1 MKDPFSGIESNF
13 PPLTKKTLLGLYAA
27 SAFITVAG
35 LFCVYNQ
42 AGDIPIDTGRL
53 LAAVAITLFGI
64 AFGLCVYF
72 RRRIPV
78 RVKIYS
84 ACLVFTVGSIWMA
97 IEPRDDYRHSAE
109 TVRFVGVVGALL
121 SGAAGLFALYKD
133 LRFHCE
139 RRNEIDEVGEVETI
153 TDGVISFNTNDEAE
167 IMEAFDRFDFQNS
180 QKKLLKP
187 RIVRREFHSLLVL
200 HDIDYS
206 DFCFLFNWLV
216 YRKMAVPD
224 YTLRGWLK
232 ESHLEVKGNSVTG
245 PIMLFIPSDDKEY
258 DNVYFVSSHGKG
270 YKQEFAYA
278 QRLHEVNGHAVPYEP
293 YPEM

>member
-1 MKDPFSGIESNF
+1 MKDPFSGIESSF

-72 RRRIPV
+72 RRRILV

-109 TVRFVGVVGALL
+109 TVRFVGIAGALL

-139 RRNEIDEVGEVETI
+139 RRNEIDEAGEIETI
-153 TDGVISFNTNDEAE
+153 TDGVISFNTNDETE
-167 IMEAFDRFDFQNS
+167 IMETFDRFGFQNS
-180 QKKLLKP
+180 QKELLKP

-232 ESHLEVKGNSVTG
+232 ESHLEVQGNSVTG

-258 DNVYFVSSHGKG
+258 DNVYFVLSHGKG
-270 YKQEFAYA
+270 YKQEFANA
-278 QRLHEVNGHAVPYEP
+278 QRLHEIYGHAVPYEP

>member
-133 LRFHCE
+133 LRFHRE
-139 RRNEIDEVGEVETI
+139 RRNEIDEAGEVETI
-153 TDGVISFNTNDEAE
+153 TDGVIRFNTNDETE
-167 IMEAFDRFDFQNS
+167 IMEMFDKFDFQNS

-200 HDIDYS
+200 YDIDYS

-224 YTLRGWLK
+224 YTLRG
-232 ESHLEVKGNSVTG
+232 
-245 PIMLFIPSDDKEY
+245 
-258 DNVYFVSSHGKG
+258 
-270 YKQEFAYA
+270 
-278 QRLHEVNGHAVPYEP
+278 
-293 YPEM
+293 

>member
-1 MKDPFSGIESNF
+1 
-13 PPLTKKTLLGLYAA
+13 
-27 SAFITVAG
+27 
-35 LFCVYNQ
+35 
-42 AGDIPIDTGRL
+42 
-53 LAAVAITLFGI
+53 
-64 AFGLCVYF
+64 
-72 RRRIPV
+72 
-78 RVKIYS
+78 
-84 ACLVFTVGSIWMA
+84 MA

-121 SGAAGLFALYKD
+121 SGAAGLFVLYKD
-133 LRFHCE
+133 LRFHFEC
-139 RRNEIDEVGEVETI
+139 RNEIDEVGEVETI
-153 TDGVISFNTNDEAE
+153 TDGVIRFNTNDEAE
-167 IMEAFDRFDFQNS
+167 IMEMFDKFDFQNS

>member
-1 MKDPFSGIESNF
+1 MKDPFSGIESSF

-180 QKKLLKP
+180 QKELLKP

-206 DFCFLFNWLV
+206 DFCFLFNWLG
-216 YRKMAVPD
+216 YRKITARD
-224 YTLRGWLK
+224 YSLRGWLK

>member
-1 MKDPFSGIESNF
+1 
-13 PPLTKKTLLGLYAA
+13 
-27 SAFITVAG
+27 
-35 LFCVYNQ
+35 
-42 AGDIPIDTGRL
+42 
-53 LAAVAITLFGI
+53 
-64 AFGLCVYF
+64 
-72 RRRIPV
+72 
-78 RVKIYS
+78 
-84 ACLVFTVGSIWMA
+84 MA
-97 IEPRDDYRHSAE
+97 IEPRGDYRHSAE
-109 TVRFVGVVGALL
+109 SVRFVGAVGALL
-121 SGAAGLFALYKD
+121 SGAAGLFVLYKD
-133 LRFHCE
+133 LRFHFE

-153 TDGVISFNTNDEAE
+153 TDGVIRFNTNDETE
-167 IMEAFDRFDFQNS
+167 IMETFDRFGFQNS
-180 QKKLLKP
+180 QKELLKP

>member
-1 MKDPFSGIESNF
+1 MKDPFSGIESSF

-72 RRRIPV
+72 RRMIPV

-109 TVRFVGVVGALL
+109 TVRFVGIAGALL

-180 QKKLLKP
+180 QKELLKP

-232 ESHLEVKGNSVTG
+232 ESHLEVQGNSVTG

>member
-1 MKDPFSGIESNF
+1 MKDPFSGIESSF

-109 TVRFVGVVGALL
+109 TVRFVGIAGALL

-153 TDGVISFNTNDEAE
+153 TDGVIRFNTNDEAE

-180 QKKLLKP
+180 QKELLKP

-258 DNVYFVSSHGKG
+258 DNVCFVSSHGKC
-270 YKQEFAYA
+270 YKQEFANP

>member
-1 MKDPFSGIESNF
+1 MKDPFSGIESSF

-84 ACLVFTVGSIWMA
+84 ACLIFTVGGIWMA
-97 IEPRDDYRHSAE
+97 IEPRGDYRHSAE
-109 TVRFVGVVGALL
+109 SVRFVGAVGALL
-121 SGAAGLFALYKD
+121 SGAAGLFVLYKD
-133 LRFHCE
+133 LRFHFE

-153 TDGVISFNTNDEAE
+153 TDGVIRFNTNDETE
-167 IMEAFDRFDFQNS
+167 IMETFDRFGFQNS
-180 QKKLLKP
+180 QKDLLKP

-232 ESHLEVKGNSVTG
+232 ESHLEVQGNSVTG

>member
-72 RRRIPV
+72 RRMIPV

-109 TVRFVGVVGALL
+109 TVRFVGIAGALL
-121 SGAAGLFALYKD
+121 SGAAGLFVLYKD
-133 LRFHCE
+133 LRFHFEC
-139 RRNEIDEVGEVETI
+139 RNEIDEVGEVETI
-153 TDGVISFNTNDEAE
+153 TDGVISFNTNDETE
-167 IMEAFDRFDFQNS
+167 IMEMFDRFDFQNS

-232 ESHLEVKGNSVTG
+232 ESHLEVQGNSVTG

>member
-72 RRRIPV
+72 RRMIPV

-109 TVRFVGVVGALL
+109 TVRFVGIAGALL
-121 SGAAGLFALYKD
+121 SGAAGLFVLYKD
-133 LRFHCE
+133 LRFHFEC
-139 RRNEIDEVGEVETI
+139 RNEIDEVGEVETI
-153 TDGVISFNTNDEAE
+153 TDGVIRFNTNDETE
-167 IMEAFDRFDFQNS
+167 IMETFDRFGFQNS
-180 QKKLLKP
+180 QKELLKP

-200 HDIDYS
+200 HDIDYN

-216 YRKMAVPD
+216 YRKTTVRD
-224 YTLRGWLK
+224 YSLRGWLK

-245 PIMLFIPSDDKEY
+245 SIMLFIPSDDKEY

>member
-1 MKDPFSGIESNF
+1 
-13 PPLTKKTLLGLYAA
+13 
-27 SAFITVAG
+27 
-35 LFCVYNQ
+35 
-42 AGDIPIDTGRL
+42 
-53 LAAVAITLFGI
+53 
-64 AFGLCVYF
+64 
-72 RRRIPV
+72 
-78 RVKIYS
+78 
-84 ACLVFTVGSIWMA
+84 MA

-109 TVRFVGVVGALL
+109 TVRFVGIAGALL

-153 TDGVISFNTNDEAE
+153 TDGVISFNTNDETE
-167 IMEAFDRFDFQNS
+167 IMEMFDKFDFQNS
-180 QKKLLKP
+180 QKDLLKP

-232 ESHLEVKGNSVTG
+232 ESHLEVQGNSVTG

-258 DNVYFVSSHGKG
+258 DNVCFVSSHGKG

>member
-1 MKDPFSGIESNF
+1 MKDPFSGIESSF

-109 TVRFVGVVGALL
+109 TVRFVGIAGALL

-139 RRNEIDEVGEVETI
+139 RRNEIDEAGEIETI
-153 TDGVISFNTNDEAE
+153 TDGVISFNTNDETE
-167 IMEAFDRFDFQNS
+167 IMETFDRFDFQNS
-180 QKKLLKP
+180 QKELLKP

-258 DNVYFVSSHGKG
+258 DNVCFVSSHGKC
-270 YKQEFAYA
+270 YKQEFANL
-278 QRLHEVNGHAVPYEP
+278 QRLHEVNGHAVSFEP

>member
-1 MKDPFSGIESNF
+1 MKDPFSGIESSF

-72 RRRIPV
+72 RRMIPV

-109 TVRFVGVVGALL
+109 TVRFVGIAGALL

-167 IMEAFDRFDFQNS
+167 IMEAFDRFGFQNS
-180 QKKLLKP
+180 QKELLKP

-216 YRKMAVPD
+216 YRKTTARD
-224 YTLRGWLK
+224 YSLRGWLK
-232 ESHLEVKGNSVTG
+232 ESHLEVEGNSVTG

-258 DNVYFVSSHGKG
+258 DNVCFVSSHGKC
-270 YKQEFAYA
+270 YKQEFANL
-278 QRLHEVNGHAVPYEP
+278 QRLHEVNGHAVPFEP

>member
-72 RRRIPV
+72 RRMIPV
-78 RVKIYS
+78 RAKIYS
-84 ACLVFTVGSIWMA
+84 ACLFFTVGGIWMA
-97 IEPRDDYRHSAE
+97 IEPRGDYRHSAE
-109 TVRFVGVVGALL
+109 SVRFVGAVGALL
-121 SGAAGLFALYKD
+121 SGAAGLFVLYKD
-133 LRFHCE
+133 LRFHFE

-153 TDGVISFNTNDEAE
+153 TDGVIRFNTNDETE
-167 IMEAFDRFDFQNS
+167 IMETFDRFDFQNS
-180 QKKLLKP
+180 QKELLKP
-187 RIVRREFHSLLVL
+187 RIVRREFHSLLFL

-216 YRKMAVPD
+216 YRKTTARD
-224 YTLRGWLK
+224 YSLRGWLK

>member
-109 TVRFVGVVGALL
+109 TVRFVGIAGALL
-121 SGAAGLFALYKD
+121 SGAAGLFVLYKD

-153 TDGVISFNTNDEAE
+153 TDGVISFNTNDETE

-232 ESHLEVKGNSVTG
+232 ESHLEVQGNSVTG

>member
-72 RRRIPV
+72 RRMIPL
-78 RVKIYS
+78 RAKIYS
-84 ACLVFTVGSIWMA
+84 ACLIFTVGGIWMA
-97 IEPRDDYRHSAE
+97 IEPRGDYRHSAE
-109 TVRFVGVVGALL
+109 SVRFVGAVGALL

-139 RRNEIDEVGEVETI
+139 RRNEIDEAGEVETI
-153 TDGVISFNTNDEAE
+153 TDGVISINTNDEAE

-180 QKKLLKP
+180 QKELLKP

-232 ESHLEVKGNSVTG
+232 ESHLEVQGNSVTG

>member
-109 TVRFVGVVGALL
+109 TVRFVGVAGALL
-121 SGAAGLFALYKD
+121 SGAAGLFVLYKD
-133 LRFHCE
+133 LRFHFEC
-139 RRNEIDEVGEVETI
+139 RNEIDEVGEVETI
-153 TDGVISFNTNDEAE
+153 TDGVIRFNTNDETE
-167 IMEAFDRFDFQNS
+167 IMETFDRFGFQNS
-180 QKKLLKP
+180 QKDLLKP

-232 ESHLEVKGNSVTG
+232 ESHLEVQGNSVTG

-258 DNVYFVSSHGKG
+258 DNVCFVSSHGKC
-270 YKQEFAYA
+270 YKQEFANL
-278 QRLHEVNGHAVPYEP
+278 QRLHEVNGHAVPFES

>member
-97 IEPRDDYRHSAE
+97 IEPRGDYRHSAE
-109 TVRFVGVVGALL
+109 SVRFVGAVGALL
-121 SGAAGLFALYKD
+121 SGAAGLFVLYKD
-133 LRFHCE
+133 LRFHRE

-180 QKKLLKP
+180 QKELLKP

-216 YRKMAVPD
+216 YRKTTARD
-224 YTLRGWLK
+224 YSLRGWLK

-258 DNVYFVSSHGKG
+258 DNVCFVSSHGKC
-270 YKQEFAYA
+270 YKQEFANS
-278 QRLHEVNGHAVPYEP
+278 QRLHEVNGHAVPFEP

>member
-1 MKDPFSGIESNF
+1 MKDPFSGIESSF

-72 RRRIPV
+72 RRMIPL
-78 RVKIYS
+78 RAKIYS
-84 ACLVFTVGSIWMA
+84 ACLIFTVGSIWMA

-109 TVRFVGVVGALL
+109 TVRFVGIAGALL

-180 QKKLLKP
+180 QKELLKP

-258 DNVYFVSSHGKG
+258 DNVCFVSSHGKC
-270 YKQEFAYA
+270 YKQEFANS
-278 QRLHEVNGHAVPYEP
+278 QRLHEVNGHAVPFEP

>member
-153 TDGVISFNTNDEAE
+153 TDGVIRFNTNDEAE

-180 QKKLLKP
+180 QKELLKP

-232 ESHLEVKGNSVTG
+232 ESHLEVQGNSVTG

-258 DNVYFVSSHGKG
+258 DNVCFVSSHGKC
-270 YKQEFAYA
+270 YKQEFAYP

>member
-180 QKKLLKP
+180 QKELLKP

-258 DNVYFVSSHGKG
+258 DNVCFVSSHGKC
-270 YKQEFAYA
+270 YKQEFANS
-278 QRLHEVNGHAVPYEP
+278 QRLHEVNGHAVPFEP

>member
-72 RRRIPV
+72 RRMIPV

-109 TVRFVGVVGALL
+109 TVRFVGIAGALL

-139 RRNEIDEVGEVETI
+139 RRNEIDEAGEVETI
-153 TDGVISFNTNDEAE
+153 TDGVIRFNTNDEAE

>member
-72 RRRIPV
+72 RRMIPV

-109 TVRFVGVVGALL
+109 TVRFVGIAGALL

-180 QKKLLKP
+180 QKELLKP

-258 DNVYFVSSHGKG
+258 DNVCFVSSHGKC
-270 YKQEFAYA
+270 YKQEFANL
-278 QRLHEVNGHAVPYEP
+278 QRLHEVYGHAVPFEP

>member
-109 TVRFVGVVGALL
+109 TVRFVGIAGALL

-133 LRFHCE
+133 LRFHRE

-153 TDGVISFNTNDEAE
+153 TDGVIRFNTNDETE
-167 IMEAFDRFDFQNS
+167 IMEMFDKFDFQNS

-224 YTLRGWLK
+224 YTLRG
-232 ESHLEVKGNSVTG
+232 
-245 PIMLFIPSDDKEY
+245 
-258 DNVYFVSSHGKG
+258 
-270 YKQEFAYA
+270 
-278 QRLHEVNGHAVPYEP
+278 
-293 YPEM
+293 